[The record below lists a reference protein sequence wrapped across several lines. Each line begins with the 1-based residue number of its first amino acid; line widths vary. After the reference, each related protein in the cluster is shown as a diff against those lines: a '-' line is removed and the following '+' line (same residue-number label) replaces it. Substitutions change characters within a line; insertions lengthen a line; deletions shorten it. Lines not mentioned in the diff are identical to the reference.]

1 MPFSPDMS
9 LPLKTCISGCSF
21 AHPLDLKWL
30 KVGFLRDSATLVC
43 LNKVIVTLL
52 LEAFQLCVCAVTFL
66 YYSNCGMCFCNTVL
80 AHYVSVCTF
89 FCCPGVDMNMLGH
102 FSLSLSAPCPP
113 YFIHINHPR
122 LFTSSILSLY
132 FLLYSPL
139 SALPDSFLRCLSS
152 LNYLLFHHPSFL
164 TAPCSPLHSPSSLL
178 L

>member
-1 MPFSPDMS
+1 MPFFPDMS

-80 AHYVSVCTF
+80 AHYVCLHVLLLPWCWHEHVGALFSVFKC
-89 FCCPGVDMNMLGH
+89 
-102 FSLSLSAPCPP
+102 S
-113 YFIHINHPR
+113 
-122 LFTSSILSLY
+122 
-132 FLLYSPL
+132 
-139 SALPDSFLRCLSS
+139 LSS
-152 LNYLLFHHPSFL
+152 LLHSYKPPPSLHLIHSLFVL
-164 TAPCSPLHSPSSLL
+164 SPLLSSICFTWLFPSLPLFS
-178 L
+178 